1 MAQTHKSMLHLRVQQ
16 GSIFASE
23 NLGYKAPPRLE
34 DMCDHCQRCQDELRL
49 HKLVHVMQPSHCA
62 QELERHFSQHFS
74 QGQRA
79 ADFKQQQWKHL
90 NNCETSAEQ
99 LLC

>member
-1 MAQTHKSMLHLRVQQ
+1 MAEKHKSMLHLRVQQ

-49 HKLVHVMQPSHCA
+49 HKLVHVVQPSHCA
-62 QELERHFSQHFS
+62 QELSGIFSAS
-74 QGQRA
+74 QSRPAGGQL
-79 ADFKQQQWKHL
+79 QS
-90 NNCETSAEQ
+90 NNSRTPQ
-99 LLC
+99 KL